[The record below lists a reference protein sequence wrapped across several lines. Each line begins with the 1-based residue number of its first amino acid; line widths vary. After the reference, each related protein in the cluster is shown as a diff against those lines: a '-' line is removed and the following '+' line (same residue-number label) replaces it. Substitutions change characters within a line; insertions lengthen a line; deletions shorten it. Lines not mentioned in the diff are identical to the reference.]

1 MKSAALRLL
10 AFALTAAL
18 LLPAV
23 RADGDGWE
31 DEGREIEVQHDN
43 DGFEIISDR
52 AEGAEHDRVRLRL
65 EGQNAEFRFDFGEEG
80 SAVPEAELKVR
91 LERVIEFRDANGDG
105 AFQAADDLRDEY
117 DVGDLVLTGVDS
129 VPVSSGGVDGLQVTA
144 DYAFRDLPMAHLAFR
159 VTVFGNLTTF
169 QGLQQSPVDMKMDLI
184 LENFLQE
191 SDTLPAIALRV
202 QAEAPEGP
210 SITAEELSFT
220 AGNVTA
226 KFLWTTTAEVDGVD
240 RPVGVT
246 IEPQESEVENGTVEA
261 VAEVTFAYARGSSVV
276 HDPPLGFSLAT
287 VLGGPVA
294 QLLGNVAFYALGAVA
309 AGALFAALA
318 YARKGRRV
326 KGQ

>member
-1 MKSAALRLL
+1 
-10 AFALTAAL
+10 
-18 LLPAV
+18 
-23 RADGDGWE
+23 
-31 DEGREIEVQHDN
+31 
-43 DGFEIISDR
+43 
-52 AEGAEHDRVRLRL
+52 
-65 EGQNAEFRFDFGEEG
+65 
-80 SAVPEAELKVR
+80 
-91 LERVIEFRDANGDG
+91 
-105 AFQAADDLRDEY
+105 
-117 DVGDLVLTGVDS
+117 
-129 VPVSSGGVDGLQVTA
+129 
-144 DYAFRDLPMAHLAFR
+144 
-159 VTVFGNLTTF
+159 
-169 QGLQQSPVDMKMDLI
+169 MKMDLI
-184 LENFLQE
+184 LEDFLQE

-226 KFLWTTTAEVDGVD
+226 KFRWKTTAEVDGVD

-276 HDPPLGFSLAT
+276 HDPTLGFSLAT

-309 AGALFAALA
+309 AVALFAALA